1 MWPNERWDHKHCDA
15 QLSVK
20 SDRWW
25 RSETPP
31 KTPRSVG
38 FSSWRKERAAPA
50 RKCSNSPKST
60 AMGSATIASSG
71 PPVPCRISDERLGS
85 KPSPETFWKISK
97 VWKISENMFE
107 KLENVQ
113 MSTFEVSNYPY
124 IPHFRSSFR
133 SRKSANPTIFRRG
146 YQKKY
151 AVNEKTL

>member
-1 MWPNERWDHKHCDA
+1 
-15 QLSVK
+15 
-20 SDRWW
+20 
-25 RSETPP
+25 
-31 KTPRSVG
+31 
-38 FSSWRKERAAPA
+38 
-50 RKCSNSPKST
+50 
-60 AMGSATIASSG
+60 MGSATIASSG

-133 SRKSANPTIFRRG
+133 SRKSANPTSFRRG

-151 AVNEKTL
+151 PLNERKLYCVLSWGQEGWTVKVWIKSVRWFRLGSRPYVARSVEFDQNVDISP